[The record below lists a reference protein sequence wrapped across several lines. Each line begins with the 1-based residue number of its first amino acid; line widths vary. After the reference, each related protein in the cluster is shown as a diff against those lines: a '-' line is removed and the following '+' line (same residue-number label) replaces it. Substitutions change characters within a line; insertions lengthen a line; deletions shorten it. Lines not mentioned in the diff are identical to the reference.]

1 MGGDILF
8 FGEKIK
14 ALRKEKG
21 LSQRQLGEKMGV
33 KQQTIAQYEKATD
46 QPKLST
52 VRKIAEALDVSI
64 SELVSDWRKYTP
76 EEISADIDRDTVYKS
91 SHRLIE
97 VLESIEKEDGVL
109 DQDLLKKN
117 LPTIMEITKESGTLS
132 AAFENAQT
140 VKYSKEMAELLK
152 MLNDSGKE
160 EAIKR
165 VRELTQL
172 AEYQNLLYG
181 ILDHRKETE

>member
-1 MGGDILF
+1 MT
-8 FGEKIK
+8 FGEKVK
-14 ALRKEKG
+14 AAREKMG
-21 LSQRQLGEKMGV
+21 LSQSALAKRMHV
-33 KQQTIAQYEKATD
+33 SQQAVAKYEKIVE

-52 VRKIAEALDVSI
+52 VRKIAEALEISI
-64 SELVSDWRKYTP
+64 SELVNDWGQYTP

-97 VLESIEKEDGVL
+97 VLESIEKEDGEL

-117 LPTIMEITKESGTLS
+117 LPAIMKITKESGTLS

-140 VKYSKEMAELLK
+140 VKYSKEMTELLK

-181 ILDHRKETE
+181 ILDHHKDSE

>member
-1 MGGDILF
+1 MT
-8 FGEKIK
+8 FGEKVK
-14 ALRKEKG
+14 AAREKMG
-21 LSQRQLGEKMGV
+21 LSQSALAKRMHV
-33 KQQTIAQYEKATD
+33 SQQAVAKYEKIVE

-52 VRKIAEALDVSI
+52 VRKIAEALEISI
-64 SELVSDWRKYTP
+64 SELVNDWRKYTP

-97 VLESIEKEDGVL
+97 VLESIEKEDGEL

-117 LPTIMEITKESGTLS
+117 LPVIMEITKESGTLS
-132 AAFENAQT
+132 EAFENAQT
-140 VKYSKEMAELLK
+140 VKYSKEMTELLK

-165 VRELTQL
+165 VKELTQL

-181 ILDHRKETE
+181 ILGQRKETE